1 MVRRLITAF
10 VVVAVVAA
18 GSVYVMSDEE
28 PTYTI
33 TAAVEQA
40 PNLFEQGRVMV
51 RGVEVGE
58 IVAVE
63 PDVDSVQLTMEID
76 ESVKIPADAELTI
89 VPITVIADRYVQL
102 YPAYSGGPTMED
114 GDHIDLART
123 SIPAELDDVLTQL
136 EELMG
141 VLEPRA
147 GRRGPLTKLVT
158 ALDEALEG
166 REKELAGTIEG
177 SAVVLENLA
186 DSTGDITP
194 LIQNLDGLFAA
205 LANRSSEIGII
216 NERFQLVAESLARD
230 QADLEGTIENVTL
243 LSEQGALVVQE
254 SGDQLADS
262 FRRLR
267 RVVDTVLAHE
277 ESLIKGM
284 KWTNVIAQ
292 ALGATDGSGRGLFAY
307 TGRQA
312 SPGTARAQ
320 YNYRIDTRDT
330 VGCERLGVVAGSL
343 LVINPGASLDEL
355 TNTALSFIPD
365 VYDDDLR
372 FLVELLMPICS
383 DFNQNTLSEE
393 AAEIVRAAARE
404 MGEDRFGRALTA
416 WAIAG
421 MPGAKR

>member
-18 GSVYVMSDEE
+18 GSVYVLSDDK

-63 PDVDSVQLTMEID
+63 PDVDSVQVTMEID
-76 ESVKIPADAELTI
+76 ETVKIPADAELTI

-102 YPAYSGGPTMED
+102 YPAYSSGPTMKD
-114 GDHIDLART
+114 GDHIDLAHT

-141 VLEPRA
+141 VLEPRG

-166 REKELAGTIEG
+166 RERELAGTIEG

-194 LIQNLDGLFAA
+194 LIQNLDRLFAA

-277 ESLIKGM
+277 ASLIKGM

-312 SPGTARAQ
+312 APGTARAQ

-365 VYDDDLR
+365 VYDEDLR
-372 FLVELLMPICS
+372 FLVELLMPVCS
-383 DFNQNTLSEE
+383 DFNENTLSEE
-393 AAEIVRAAARE
+393 AARIVRAAARE
-404 MGEDRFGRALTA
+404 MGEDRFGRALTE

-421 MPGAKR
+421 MPGANR